1 MSNNISNNKRLAK
14 NTIFLYGRTIIVMF
28 VSLYVSRLILSV
40 LGVSD
45 YGVYNAVGGMVGMFA
60 LISGSLVAATQR
72 YITFELG
79 KEDGNPSYV
88 FSLAMG
94 LHLLI
99 SIIIFVFAETVGIW
113 FLNIFMNLPSNRMVA
128 ANWVFQ
134 FSLCA
139 FVINLLMI
147 PYDAV
152 IIAQE
157 RMDVFAVI
165 SVVEVL
171 LKLGFALILLVAF
184 TEKLIYYAASMMLV
198 SFAVLLFNLFYCRK
212 RYADNCRFQLIT
224 SFVAYKQIGGFVG
237 WNFIGS
243 SATVLSKQGINVLLN
258 IFCGVIVNA
267 GRGIAT
273 QVDNAVNQFIN
284 SFSTAVRP
292 QITKTYAAQE
302 FEECF
307 NLVNQST
314 KLIVFLTMLFVTPLL
329 FRTDYVLTL
338 WLKIV
343 PDYAVLFTQLSFLII
358 VMDALSTPLYYLMLA
373 TGIIRN
379 YQLVVGSLSLLV
391 LPLTW
396 IGLIFG
402 LKPEIAYYI
411 LFVIN
416 IIRWIFQLIFLQ
428 KTAHFA
434 IKNYLCNSIVPISVV
449 AMITIF
455 FSYCIN
461 KMIPNNFYGF
471 VFFALST
478 TIIISLTVLYGGL
491 NKREKVAF
499 WGIVKDRFVK
509 K

>member
-1 MSNNISNNKRLAK
+1 
-14 NTIFLYGRTIIVMF
+14 MF
-28 VSLYVSRLILSV
+28 VSLYVARLILSI

-113 FLNIFMNLPSNRMVA
+113 FLNTYMNLPSNRMVA

-139 FVINLLMI
+139 FVINLLTI
-147 PYDAV
+147 PYNAV

-157 RMDVFAVI
+157 RMDVFALI
-165 SVVEVL
+165 SIIEVL

-198 SFAVLLFNLFYCRK
+198 SFAVLLFNLFYSRK

-224 SFVAYKQIGGFVG
+224 SFDAYKQIGGFVG

-314 KLIVFLTMLFVTPLL
+314 KLIVFLTMLFVTPLS
-329 FRTDYVLTL
+329 FRTDFVLTL

-396 IGLIFG
+396 VGLIFG

-411 LFVIN
+411 LFVLN
-416 IIRWIFQLIFLQ
+416 IIRWICQLIFLQ
-428 KTAHFA
+428 KTANFA
-434 IKNYLCNSIVPISVV
+434 IKNYLYNSIVPISVV

-471 VFFALST
+471 VLFALST

-491 NKREKVAF
+491 NKREKGAF
-499 WGIVKDRFVK
+499 WGIVKDRFTK